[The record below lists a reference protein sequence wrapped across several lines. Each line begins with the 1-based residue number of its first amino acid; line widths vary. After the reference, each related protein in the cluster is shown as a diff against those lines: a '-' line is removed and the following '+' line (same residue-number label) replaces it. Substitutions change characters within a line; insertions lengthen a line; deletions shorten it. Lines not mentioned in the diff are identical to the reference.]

1 MQLLYHEISE
11 LAKDCVAIKSSN
23 DRNNVILFLA
33 TIVFVL
39 LELHKGIQLEIKN
52 KERLG
57 I

>member
-1 MQLLYHEISE
+1 MESDTQV

-39 LELHKGIQLEIKN
+39 MELHKGIQLEIKN